1 MLDVK
6 RIKHQALKRLI
17 KSGDASKIN
26 AGWRRRVGAIVSMLN
41 IAADPKE
48 LDLPGF
54 AFHELNKPRKGTY
67 AVTVQG
73 NWRITF
79 KWDDQ
84 GPFDVDMEDYHG
96 R

>member
-1 MLDVK
+1 MLEVK
-6 RIKHQALKRLI
+6 RFKNSALKRLV
-17 KSGDASKIN
+17 KDGDASKIN
-26 AGWRRRVGAIVSMLN
+26 PEWRRKVERILHMLN
-41 IAADPKE
+41 TAADPRE
-48 LDLPGF
+48 LYLPGF
-54 AFHELNKPRKGTY
+54 ACHQLKHDRKGTY
-67 AVTVQG
+67 SVTIQG

>member
-1 MLDVK
+1 MLDAD
-6 RIKHQALKRLI
+6 RIKHHALKRLVT
-17 KSGDASKIN
+17 KGDASKIN
-26 AGWRRRVGAIVSMLN
+26 AEWRGKVRRILAMLSV
-41 IAADPKE
+41 AVDPKE

-54 AFHELNKPRKGTY
+54 AYHELKHDRKGTH
-67 AVTVQG
+67 AVTIRG

-79 KWDDQ
+79 KWDEQ

>member
-1 MLDVK
+1 MLEVQ
-6 RIKHQALKRLI
+6 RIKHHALKRLA
-17 KSGDASKIN
+17 KDGDASKIN
-26 AGWRRRVGAIVSMLN
+26 PAWRRKVERILHMLN
-41 IAADPKE
+41 TAVDPSE

-54 AFHELNKPRKGTY
+54 ACHELKHDRKGTH
-67 AVTVQG
+67 AVTIQG

-79 KWDDQ
+79 KWDEH

>member
-1 MLDVK
+1 MIDAD
-6 RIKHQALKRLI
+6 RIKHQALRRLI
-17 KSGDASKIN
+17 KKGDESKIN
-26 AGWRRRVGAIVSMLN
+26 AEWRGKVKRILAMLN
-41 IAADPKE
+41 AAVDPKE

-54 AFHELNKPRKGTY
+54 AYHELKHDRKGTHS
-67 AVTVQG
+67 VTIQG

-79 KWDDQ
+79 KWDEQ

>member
-1 MLDVK
+1 MIDAD
-6 RIKHQALKRLI
+6 RIKHHALRRLVQ
-17 KSGDASKIN
+17 KGDASKIN
-26 AGWRRRVGAIVSMLN
+26 AEWRGKVKRILAMLN
-41 IAADPKE
+41 AAVDPKE

-54 AFHELNKPRKGTY
+54 AYHELKHDRKGTHS
-67 AVTVQG
+67 VTIQG

-79 KWDDQ
+79 KWDEQ

>member
-1 MLDVK
+1 MLEAK
-6 RIKHQALKRLI
+6 RTKHQALKRLI

-26 AGWRRRVGAIVSMLN
+26 PQWRRRVERILGMLH
-41 IAADPKE
+41 AAANPNE

-54 AFHELNKPRKGTY
+54 AFHELKTPRKGTY
-67 AVTVQG
+67 AVTIQG

-79 KWDDQ
+79 KWDEQ